1 MNNLL
6 PRLDELFPI
15 TGNRNTFGESKMS
28 RNFFTLDFITKLQ
41 IINDLVRQTMLISD
55 IPNPKDEIAK
65 MEGDSYTAS
74 IIAMEYLKECKIG
87 AKYALVMA
95 LKKPFQIVDEDINNF
110 VVLVSDDNNE
120 CYQFDCTPSIG
131 YCHGKVQK
139 IEDGLLYAEYYYID
153 ENINN
158 ILLNLRQAIYDL
170 SNMNVGID
178 DHKIK
183 EYEHLIE
190 ISSEYACLKNYVLQL
205 KRLLYKNKEE
215 DNDNLNYECTLIQI
229 EIWKE
234 ELAELIKYGTNL
246 ERQLELSQWITS
258 EYVKYHSE
266 HQKFVSIQGEEI
278 SFRKLTPRF
287 FFENQLNCII
297 IKPSTFFINE
307 VDSVRKNLIGKKN
320 IYGEYLSVLGGRS
333 KDGIRIMQI
342 FHPDGYKYERSMLG
356 ICDIFLIHENAKKLK
371 GKKMGIRTKLAS
383 NMNYKIIKWFDNK
396 PFYWDPIIANFVHS
410 TDNSCEV
417 SCHYLAAYP
426 EYQIMT
432 RFMYP
437 NPKLIF

>member
-6 PRLDELFPI
+6 PRLDELIPI
-15 TGNRNTFGESKMS
+15 AGNRNTFGESKMS
-28 RNFFTLDFITKLQ
+28 RNFSTLDFITKLQ
-41 IINDLVRQTMLISD
+41 IINDLVRQTMLISN
-55 IPNPKDEIAK
+55 IPNPKDEMAK
-65 MEGDSYTAS
+65 MQGDSYTAS
-74 IIAMEYLKECKIG
+74 IIAIEYLKECGIG
-87 AKYALVMA
+87 AKHALVMS
-95 LKKPFQIVDEDINNF
+95 LKKPFQIADENTNNF

-120 CYQFDCTPSIG
+120 CYQFDCTPSVG

-139 IEDGLLYAEYYYID
+139 IDDGLLYAEYYYID

-170 SNMNVGID
+170 SSLAVVVND
-178 DHKIK
+178 DKIK
-183 EYEHLIE
+183 EYESLIK
-190 ISSEYACLKNYVLQL
+190 ISSEYICLKNYVFQL
-205 KRLLYKNKEE
+205 KRLLYNNKEE
-215 DNDNLNYECTLIQI
+215 NNNDLNYECTLIQI

-234 ELAELIKYGTNL
+234 ELAELIKSGTNL

-258 EYVKYHSE
+258 EYVKYHPE
-266 HQKFVSIQGEEI
+266 QQKFVSIQGEEI
-278 SFRKLTPRF
+278 PFYKLTPRF
-287 FFENQLNCII
+287 FFEKQLNCVI
-297 IKPSTFFINE
+297 IKPSTFFVNE
-307 VDSVRKNLIGKKN
+307 VDSVRKSLIGKKN

-356 ICDIFLIHENAKKLK
+356 ICDIFLMHENTKKLQ
-371 GKKMGIRTKLAS
+371 GKKIGIRTKLAI
-383 NMNYKIIKWFDNK
+383 NMDYKIVKWFDNK

-417 SCHYLAAYP
+417 SCHYLSAYP